1 MTAMTNSKPHRSLLT
16 ALSISALLALAA
28 VAQEP
33 DVEILPPGSEPPARA
48 QADNPEQRL
57 RELFSKVERKLDA
70 IDLLLSDAAAGDT
83 SRLAQA
89 EDAGIDRLLRD
100 SVDSGR
106 QVQSDIEEILR
117 IAQEMGQQQ
126 SSSSGSSSSGS
137 EQQQSG
143 EPQGSQTSRGQQQ
156 QSGEQTPSMP
166 ESQPGGDQP
175 GGDEPQQEPGGEQPN
190 GQQPGELGQEPES
203 PLGSDAGGQNIDGS
217 DRGGEDGARGGP
229 DLQGAESWGNLPQ
242 HVRDTF
248 RAEGRGDLPVR
259 YRDWID
265 SYYKKLNRR
274 STGDR

>member
-1 MTAMTNSKPHRSLLT
+1 MTPIRHSKQRRLLT
-16 ALSISALLALAA
+16 ALFSAALLTLAA
-28 VAQEP
+28 GAQEP
-33 DVEILPPGSEPPARA
+33 DVEILPPGSEPPPRA

-57 RELFSKVERKLDA
+57 RELFSKVERRLDA

-83 SRLAQA
+83 SRLSEA

-117 IAQEMGQQQ
+117 IAQQMGQQQ
-126 SSSSGSSSSGS
+126 SSSSGSSSSNS
-137 EQQQSG
+137 QQQPGG
-143 EPQGSQTSRGQQQ
+143 EQQGSQTIRGQQQ

-175 GGDEPQQEPGGEQPN
+175 GGDQPQEQPGGEEPN
-190 GQQPGELGQEPES
+190 GQQPGELGQQPEGAQ
-203 PLGSDAGGQNIDGS
+203 GSEADGQNIENAESGAGEGS
-217 DRGGEDGARGGP
+217 SGGLDP
-229 DLQGAESWGNLPQ
+229 QGAESWGNLPQ

-274 STGDR
+274 STSDR

>member
-1 MTAMTNSKPHRSLLT
+1 MTAMRHPKHRRLLT
-16 ALSISALLALAA
+16 ALFSSALLALAA
-28 VAQEP
+28 GAQEP
-33 DVEILPPGSEPPARA
+33 DVEILPPGSEPPRRA
-48 QADNPEQRL
+48 QADDPEQRL
-57 RELFSKVERKLDA
+57 RELFSKVERRLDA

-83 SRLAQA
+83 SRLDEA
-89 EDAGIDRLLRD
+89 EAAGIDRLLRD

-126 SSSSGSSSSGS
+126 SSSSGGSSSDS
-137 EQQQSG
+137 QQQQGG

-166 ESQPGGDQP
+166 ESQPGGEQP
-175 GGDEPQQEPGGEQPN
+175 GGDEPQDQPGGDQPE
-190 GQQPGELGQEPES
+190 GQQPGELGQQPEG
-203 PLGSDAGGQNIDGS
+203 PQGSEADGQNVDNADSAAKEGS
-217 DRGGEDGARGGP
+217 GGGLDP
-229 DLQGAESWGNLPQ
+229 QGAESWGNLPQ

-274 STGDR
+274 STSDR